1 MTPTQKAKELIEK
14 FESLPISFPYIDTV
28 DGQCIGSGYM
38 THNSAIE
45 CAIIAVTAIT
55 HTERYLLIE
64 WIQGHPVIDGA
75 KYADTK
81 QEIMDYCE
89 ALPKGLGVEYT
100 ICRIYNV
107 R

>member
-1 MTPTQKAKELIEK
+1 MSEDTNIQEPQGNGV
-14 FESLPISFPYIDTV
+14 LPCVS
-28 DGQCIGSGYM
+28 
-38 THNSAIE
+38 
-45 CAIIAVTAIT
+45 
-55 HTERYLLIE
+55 ERYLLIE

-81 QEIMDYCE
+81 QELMDYYDS
-89 ALPKGLGVEYT
+89 LPKLPKSLVEYT

>member
-1 MTPTQKAKELIEK
+1 MNKADNLQEQKDNGV
-14 FESLPISFPYIDTV
+14 LPCVS
-28 DGQCIGSGYM
+28 
-38 THNSAIE
+38 
-45 CAIIAVTAIT
+45 
-55 HTERYLLIE
+55 ERYLLIE

-81 QEIMDYCE
+81 QELMDYYDS
-89 ALPKGLGVEYT
+89 LPKLPKSLVEYT

>member
-1 MTPTQKAKELIEK
+1 MNEDTKIQKPQGNGV
-14 FESLPISFPYIDTV
+14 LPCVS
-28 DGQCIGSGYM
+28 
-38 THNSAIE
+38 
-45 CAIIAVTAIT
+45 
-55 HTERYLLIE
+55 ERYLLIE

-81 QEIMDYCE
+81 QELMDYYDS
-89 ALPKGLGVEYT
+89 LPKLQKSLVEYT

>member
-1 MTPTQKAKELIEK
+1 MNEDIKQQEPQGNGV
-14 FESLPISFPYIDTV
+14 LPCVS
-28 DGQCIGSGYM
+28 
-38 THNSAIE
+38 
-45 CAIIAVTAIT
+45 
-55 HTERYLLIE
+55 ERYLLIE

-81 QEIMDYCE
+81 QELMDYYDS
-89 ALPKGLGVEYT
+89 LPKLPKSLVEYT

>member
-1 MTPTQKAKELIEK
+1 MKNETENIDKSQGDGV
-14 FESLPISFPYIDTV
+14 LPCVS
-28 DGQCIGSGYM
+28 
-38 THNSAIE
+38 
-45 CAIIAVTAIT
+45 
-55 HTERYLLIE
+55 ERYLLIE

-81 QEIMDYCE
+81 QEIMDYYE
-89 ALPKGLGVEYT
+89 ALPKLPKSLVEYT

>member
-1 MTPTQKAKELIEK
+1 MDEAEK
-14 FESLPISFPYIDTV
+14 INNQQCNGVLPCV
-28 DGQCIGSGYM
+28 R
-38 THNSAIE
+38 
-45 CAIIAVTAIT
+45 
-55 HTERYLLIE
+55 ERYLLIE

-81 QEIMDYCE
+81 QELMDYYDS
-89 ALPKGLGVEYT
+89 LPKLPKSLVEYT

>member
-1 MTPTQKAKELIEK
+1 MNEDTEQQEQKGNGV
-14 FESLPISFPYIDTV
+14 LPCVS
-28 DGQCIGSGYM
+28 
-38 THNSAIE
+38 
-45 CAIIAVTAIT
+45 
-55 HTERYLLIE
+55 ERYLLIE

-81 QEIMDYCE
+81 QELLDYYDS
-89 ALPKGLGVEYT
+89 LPKLPKSLVEYT